1 MLQLDNPSAIAYPSD
16 LSITLSQ
23 QLQHPLYVFAVESN
37 NPDPISEKYSGLGTA
52 LPCHLHLLNLKV
64 LQDGTADKPSDTSAL
79 FLHRMGYDCRFGTLC
94 NNKKV
99 VLTLTEQSFE
109 LFLHQ
114 NLVWRVFYLTL

>member
-1 MLQLDNPSAIAYPSD
+1 MLQLDNPSAVAYPSA

-37 NPDPISEKYSGLGTA
+37 NPDSISEKYSGLGTA
-52 LPCHLHLLNLKV
+52 LPCDLHLLNLKV
-64 LQDGTADKPSDTSAL
+64 LQDGAADKPSDTSAL
-79 FLHRMGYDCRFGTLC
+79 FLHRMGYDCRFGTVC

-114 NLVWRVFYLTL
+114 NLIWRVFYLTL